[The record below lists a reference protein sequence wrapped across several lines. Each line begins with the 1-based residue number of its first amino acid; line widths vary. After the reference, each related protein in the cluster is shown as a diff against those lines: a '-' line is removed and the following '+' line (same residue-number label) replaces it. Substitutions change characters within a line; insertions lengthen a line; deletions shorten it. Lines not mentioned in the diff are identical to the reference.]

1 MVTFRVS
8 PPLGVFSATTFLQEI
23 LLFLSASRV
32 LPMMISLP
40 FSLIGYAG
48 PN

>member
-8 PPLGVFSATTFLQEI
+8 PPSGVFSATTFLQET
-23 LLFLSASRV
+23 LLLASASRA

-40 FSLIGYAG
+40 FSLSVVLG
-48 PN
+48 